1 MNLELHWT
9 YFVTAKFHLWAV
21 HELGDE
27 VIYFLLSSRAFLG
40 LSYNFMPL
48 AEAEVDTPGGYN

>member
-9 YFVTAKFHLWAV
+9 HFLTAKFHLWAV

-27 VIYFLLSSRAFLG
+27 VNYFLFSSRAFPV